1 MLQSGRGKELA
12 EKWNKNKTD
21 FVLYSAKAFYRKV
34 GALDAPDAAI
44 R

>member
-1 MLQSGRGKELA
+1 MLQSGRGKELP
-12 EKWNKNKTD
+12 EKWNKYKTN
-21 FVLYSAKAFYRKV
+21 FVSYPDKAFYRKV